1 MATPIGDTT
10 AQKIFKAIE
19 EQSDA
24 LKKVGGHLTK
34 LEESKHKSPYMW
46 RHMMRIREKIGM
58 KGIRSNM
65 KGTSNLRN
73 SFRILWHEGKNGQNA
88 TSLLQGLRNG

>member
-24 LKKVGGHLTK
+24 LKKVGGRLTK

-73 SFRILWHEGKNGQNA
+73 SFRILWQEGKNGQNA